1 MANTSNCYYQV
12 SEQSAELVSLHL
24 FAVAAL
30 RSEPALVAGNAVV
43 VVLVRDERLGADGL
57 LTAVTDKAVLVPR
70 GLAVFQ
76 HPGS

>member
-1 MANTSNCYYQV
+1 M
-12 SEQSAELVSLHL
+12 
-24 FAVAAL
+24 AAL

-57 LTAVTDKAVLVPR
+57 LTAVTDEAVLVPR

-76 HPGS
+76 HPGSWRKGDKGTKSQGEGFRK

>member
-1 MANTSNCYYQV
+1 M
-12 SEQSAELVSLHL
+12 
-24 FAVAAL
+24 AAL

-57 LTAVTDKAVLVPR
+57 LTAVTDEAVLVPR

-76 HPGS
+76 HPGSWSKGDKGTKSQGEGFRK